1 MGGFF
6 SNPVKSVGNMLGGK
20 KQSVKAD
27 VVNLDAG
34 LFKQAQD
41 DIGYMRGYASNP
53 ITGLNQSGLAA
64 QDAIKLQSQG
74 QLQDFLNQQMGQQNT
89 ANASLQRY
97 GADSGAS
104 ERLASNSMRAGL
116 LGQQTLARGTA
127 EDLANMTTQNLAQQE
142 KLKYGAA
149 SALPQ
154 ISSGLMNDKYKVDS
168 SNAQSAFQAQLA
180 NMSADQARKQAI
192 GGSLGAIGGMFGPVG
207 GIAGTLAGGLF

>member
-1 MGGFF
+1 MGFLSGITK
-6 SNPVKSVGNMLGGK
+6 PIGNLLGGK
-20 KQSVKAD
+20 QQTVKAD

-34 LFKQAQD
+34 LFDQTKS

-64 QDAIKLQSQG
+64 QNAINMQSRG
-74 QLQDFLNQQMGQQNT
+74 QLQDFLNQQAGQQNT

-116 LGQQTLARGTA
+116 LGQQALARGTS

-142 KLKYGAA
+142 QYKYGAA
-149 SALPQ
+149 GALPQ
-154 ISSGLMNDKYKVDS
+154 MTSGLMMNKYTADS
-168 SNAQSAFQAQLA
+168 GNAQSALQARLA
-180 NMSADQARKQAI
+180 NMAADQARSQAI
-192 GGSLGAIGGMFGPVG
+192 IGSVKSFGGMFGPT
-207 GIAGTLAGGLF
+207 AGKEE

>member
-1 MGGFF
+1 MGFLSGITK
-6 SNPVKSVGNMLGGK
+6 PVGDLLGGK
-20 KQSVKAD
+20 KQHITAPTT
-27 VVNLDAG
+27 NFDAG
-34 LFKQAQD
+34 LFSQTQA
-41 DIGYMRGYASNP
+41 DIQGLRNYATNP

-74 QLQDFLNQQMGQQNT
+74 QLQDFLNQQAGQQNT

-116 LGQQTLARGTA
+116 LGQQALARGTA

-142 KLKYGAA
+142 KMKYGAA

-168 SNAQSAFQAQLA
+168 GNAQSAFQAQLA

>member
-1 MGGFF
+1 MGFL
-6 SNPVKSVGNMLGGK
+6 SDITKPIGNLLGGK
-20 KQSVKAD
+20 EQHITGPTT
-27 VVNLDAG
+27 NFDAG
-34 LFKQAQD
+34 LFSQTQA
-41 DIGYMRGYASNP
+41 DIQGLRNYATNP
-53 ITGLNQSGLAA
+53 IAGLNQSGLAA

-74 QLQDFLNQQMGQQNT
+74 QLQNFLNQQAGQQNT

-116 LGQQTLARGTA
+116 LGQQALARGTS
-127 EDLANMTTQNLAQQE
+127 EDLANMTTRNLMQQE
-142 KLKYGAA
+142 QMKYGAA
-149 SALPQ
+149 GALPQ
-154 ISSGLMNDKYKVDS
+154 ISRGLMNDKYRVDNA
-168 SNAQSAFQAQLA
+168 NAQSAFQAKLA